1 MTMPL
6 KKELS
11 LLTATLYGVGIILG
25 AGIYVLIGQ
34 GAAIAGDALWMSFV
48 VAALI
53 AFFTGMSYAELAGMF
68 PKTAAEY
75 VYTNRAFRKNWLSFL
90 VQWVMMFSLI
100 ISATV
105 VALGF
110 GNYFSAMFSG
120 SAVLTAA
127 LLIAGL
133 SAISYIGIKESVRIS
148 AISALI
154 EMGGL
159 LLVIAVSAP
168 YIGNP
173 AVNYFEVPSVLS
185 IFSATA
191 LIFFAYI
198 GFEGLANMT
207 EDTRN
212 ASKVMP
218 KALLL
223 SILITTILYVLVSIA
238 AVSIAGSGVLASSSA
253 PLADV
258 TELALPGSS
267 WLLSVIAL
275 IATGSTVLAL
285 LIIGSRMFYGMARNH
300 SMPAVL
306 GKTGKRKTPYVA
318 IAAVMVLSIIP
329 LLFGGL
335 GTLAL
340 LTDMGIF
347 IVYFFVNA
355 SVIAL
360 RYKMPRAKRS
370 FRSPIN
376 IGKFPVLALLGITTS
391 LLMLLHFD
399 AAIVYY
405 QLAAILAGFAVYI
418 IFRKARNMHKERYAR
433 FFRKPVILMRS
444 IVKNGTRYMRDAP
457 V

>member
-1 MTMPL
+1 M
-6 KKELS
+6 
-11 LLTATLYGVGIILG
+11 
-25 AGIYVLIGQ
+25 
-34 GAAIAGDALWMSFV
+34 
-48 VAALI
+48 
-53 AFFTGMSYAELAGMF
+53 
-68 PKTAAEY
+68 
-75 VYTNRAFRKNWLSFL
+75 
-90 VQWVMMFSLI
+90 
-100 ISATV
+100 
-105 VALGF
+105 
-110 GNYFSAMFSG
+110 
-120 SAVLTAA
+120 LTAA

-133 SAISYIGIKESVRIS
+133 SALSYVGIKESIRVS

-159 LLVIAVSAP
+159 LIVIAVCAP

-173 AVNYFEVPSVLS
+173 AVQYFEAPGILS

-223 SILITTILYVLVSIA
+223 SILITTVLYVLVSIA
-238 AVSIAGSGVLASSSA
+238 AVSVAGSGVLASSGA
-253 PLADV
+253 PLATV

-355 SVIAL
+355 SLITL

-376 IGKFPVLALLGITTS
+376 IGRFPVLAFLGITTS

-399 AAIVYY
+399 AVVIYY
-405 QLAAILAGFAVYI
+405 QLVAVLAGFVVYVA
-418 IFRKARNMHKERYAR
+418 FRKARNMDKERYAR
-433 FFRKPVILMRS
+433 FFRKPIILMRS
-444 IVKNGTRYMRDAP
+444 IVKSGTRYFNEP
-457 V
+457 LI

>member
-1 MTMPL
+1 MPL
-6 KKELS
+6 KKEMTLF
-11 LLTATLYGVGIILG
+11 TATLYGVGIILG

-34 GAAIAGDALWMSFV
+34 GAAIVGDALWMSFI
-48 VAALI
+48 AAAFI
-53 AFFTGMSYAELAGMF
+53 ALFSGMSYAELAGMF
-68 PKTAAEY
+68 PRTAAEY
-75 VYTNRAFRKNWLSFL
+75 VYTNRAFGKNWLSFL
-90 VQWVMMFSLI
+90 VQWVMMFSLM
-100 ISATV
+100 ISATT

-110 GNYFSAMFSG
+110 GNYFSALFGGNAS
-120 SAVLTAA
+120 LIAA
-127 LLIAGL
+127 LLISAL
-133 SAISYIGIKESVRIS
+133 SAISYMGIKESIRVS
-148 AISALI
+148 ATAALLEI
-154 EMGGL
+154 AGL
-159 LLVIAVSAP
+159 LIVIAVSAP

-173 AVNYFEVPSVLS
+173 SVNYFAAPSVLS

-207 EDTRN
+207 EETKS
-212 ASKVMP
+212 ASKVIP
-218 KALLL
+218 KALML
-223 SILITTILYVLVSIA
+223 SIGITTLLYVLVSIA
-238 AVSIAGSGVLASSSA
+238 AVSVAGSGALASSSA
-253 PLADV
+253 PLATV

-267 WLLSVIAL
+267 WLLSAIAL
-275 IATGSTVLAL
+275 IATGSTVMAL
-285 LIIGSRMFYGMARNH
+285 LIIGSRMFYGMAHNH

-318 IAAVMVLSIIP
+318 IATVMVLSIIP

-340 LTDMGIF
+340 LTNMGIF

-355 SVIAL
+355 SLIAL

-376 IGKFPVLALLGITTS
+376 IGKFPVLAFLGITTS

-399 AAIVYY
+399 AAVIYY
-405 QLAAILAGFAVYI
+405 QIAAILAGFAVYI
-418 IFRKARNMHKERYAR
+418 AFRKAKNMHKERYAR
-433 FFRKPVILMRS
+433 FFRKPIILLRS
-444 IVKNGTRYMRDAP
+444 VVRNGTRYLQDAD